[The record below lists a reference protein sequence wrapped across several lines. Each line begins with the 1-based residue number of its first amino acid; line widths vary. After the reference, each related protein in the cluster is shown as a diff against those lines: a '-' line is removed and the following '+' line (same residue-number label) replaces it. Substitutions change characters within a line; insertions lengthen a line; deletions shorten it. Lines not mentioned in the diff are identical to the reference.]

1 MMRVGV
7 IGVTGYTG
15 NELMRLLLSHG
26 GVEVTYITSHSYA
39 GEHLARVHPHFQGS
53 VDLVCSSFS
62 LEEAM
67 EKTDLVFSAL
77 PHGES
82 MGVVPQLHA
91 AGMKVIDL
99 SADFRLA
106 DEDLYSGWYGRKH
119 EAPHLLGQAVY
130 GLPELYR
137 AEIKGANL
145 IANPGCYPTSV
156 ILGLA
161 PLAAK
166 KLLNIDSLVV
176 DSKSGTSGAG
186 KVPSQTLHFPE
197 CAENFRAYK
206 VAKHQHAPEMEQ
218 ELGRV
223 CGEEFTFTFVPHLV
237 PMIRGILSTMYLKL
251 KEDLA
256 EEEIREI
263 YAQYYQG
270 ERFVRLLPP
279 AVFPETRNVYGS
291 NFCDV
296 ALQWD
301 DRTRRLVVLTALDNL
316 VKGAAGQAVQNMNLL
331 LGFKEDEG
339 LRAVPMRP

>member
-1 MMRVGV
+1 MKRVGV
-7 IGVTGYTG
+7 VGVTGYTG
-15 NELMRLLLSHG
+15 NELMRLLLSHT

-39 GEHLARVHPHFQGS
+39 GERLASVHPHFQGCI
-53 VDLVCSSFS
+53 DLVCNTFS

-67 EKTDLVFSAL
+67 EKTDLIFSAL

-82 MGVVPQLHA
+82 MEVVPLLNA
-91 AGMKVIDL
+91 AGVKVIDL

-106 DEDLYSGWYGRKH
+106 DEELYSRWYGKKH
-119 EAPHLLGQAVY
+119 GAAHLLGQAVY

-137 AEIKGANL
+137 EEIKKANL

-166 KLLNIDSLVV
+166 RLLDQSSLVV

-186 KVPSQTLHFPE
+186 KVPSQMLHFPE
-197 CAENFRAYK
+197 CTENFRAYK
-206 VAKHQHAPEMEQ
+206 AAMHQHAPEMEQ

-237 PMIRGILSTMYLKL
+237 PMIRGILSTMYLRL

-256 EEEIREI
+256 EEEIRHI

-270 ERFVRLLPP
+270 ARFVRLLPSG
-279 AVFPETRNVYGS
+279 VFPETRNVYGS

-296 ALQWD
+296 AFKWD
-301 DRTRRLVVLTALDNL
+301 DRTKRLIVLTAIDNL

-331 LGFKEDEG
+331 LGLPEEEG

>member
-39 GEHLARVHPHFQGS
+39 GEHLAQVHPHFRGC
-53 VDLVCSSFS
+53 VDLVCRSFS
-62 LEEAM
+62 LEEAL

-82 MGVVPQLHA
+82 MEVVPLLYA
-91 AGMKVIDL
+91 AGLKVVDL
-99 SADFRLA
+99 SADFRLT
-106 DEDLYSGWYGRKH
+106 DEELYARWYGKKH
-119 EAPHLLGQAVY
+119 EAPHLLKEAVY

-137 AEIKGANL
+137 EEIKKASL

-161 PLAAK
+161 PLAASR
-166 KLLNIDSLVV
+166 LLDQHSLVV

-206 VAKHQHAPEMEQ
+206 VARHQHTPEMEQ
-218 ELGRV
+218 ELKRV
-223 CGEEFTFTFVPHLV
+223 CGEEFPFTFVPHLV
-237 PMIRGILSTMYLKL
+237 PMIRGILSTMYLNL
-251 KEDLA
+251 KEDLT
-256 EEEIREI
+256 EEEIRHI
-263 YAQYYQG
+263 YTEYYQG
-270 ERFVRLLPP
+270 EKFVRLLTPS
-279 AVFPETRNVYGS
+279 VFPETRHVYGS

-301 DRTRRLVVLTALDNL
+301 ERTRRLIVLTALDNL

-331 LGFKEDEG
+331 LGFPEEEG